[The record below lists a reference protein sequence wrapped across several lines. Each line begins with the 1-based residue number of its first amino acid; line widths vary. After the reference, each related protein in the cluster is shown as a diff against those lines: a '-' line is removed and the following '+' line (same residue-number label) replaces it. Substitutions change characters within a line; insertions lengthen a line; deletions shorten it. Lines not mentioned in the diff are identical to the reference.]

1 MSQPPECGRVVPA
14 GDTDTIELAGTLG
27 IPPSHLPVTT
37 EGLLWSPGLGD
48 RPVLQV
54 QLSPPSPL
62 RCLLSRGLPYSDEC
76 RSRGIFSRRTSALAR
91 AGAGV
96 HCHLSA
102 GPILVARWPFLAP
115 PHPAEWA
122 QQQSLGQERGQHLR
136 ALPWPGSL
144 RTPEDK
150 HRGTLEQPL
159 PMESSP
165 LGPLPP
171 PFSAFS
177 QPLAPGRW
185 LWAAGKP
192 SPEAPSSSGPHPP
205 CAARVTC
212 LCGPRTCALPP
223 GPGRLPAAHATGGPL
238 MPRWLTAPCR
248 PRSAP

>member
-122 QQQSLGQERGQHLR
+122 QQQSLGQERGQHLG
-136 ALPWPGSL
+136 ALPWQ
-144 RTPEDK
+144 PEDP
-150 HRGTLEQPL
+150 RGQAQGDTRAAPPHGELPARASAPTLQRV
-159 PMESSP
+159 
-165 LGPLPP
+165 
-171 PFSAFS
+171 FSAS
-177 QPLAPGRW
+177 GTGALAVGSR
-185 LWAAGKP
+185 K
-192 SPEAPSSSGPHPP
+192 
-205 CAARVTC
+205 
-212 LCGPRTCALPP
+212 AL
-223 GPGRLPAAHATGGPL
+223 T
-238 MPRWLTAPCR
+238 
-248 PRSAP
+248 